1 MNNFAQTYKINQ
13 LKKIQEYIDDGL
25 ELLRRSRD
33 CDDSDDLATPEELQN
48 YIETV
53 EMDVLALQYYETS
66 NLPDYALHAAL
77 TSTISGLLHTRNYLA
92 AL

>member
-1 MNNFAQTYKINQ
+1 MNSFAQAYKINQ

-33 CDDSDDLATPEELQN
+33 CDDPDDLATSEELAN

-53 EMDVLALQYYETS
+53 EMDVLALQYCETS
-66 NLPDYALHAAL
+66 NLPDYALNAAL
-77 TSTISGLLHTRNYLA
+77 TSTIAGLLHTRNYLA

>member
-1 MNNFAQTYKINQ
+1 MNSFAQAYKINQ

-33 CDDSDDLATPEELQN
+33 CEDLATPEELAN

-53 EMDVLALQYYETS
+53 EMDVLSLSYCETS
-66 NLPDYALHAAL
+66 NLPDYALNAAL
-77 TSTISGLLHTRNYLA
+77 TSTIAGLLHTRNHLA

>member
-1 MNNFAQTYKINQ
+1 MNSFAQAYKINQ

-33 CDDSDDLATPEELQN
+33 CEDLAMPEELAN

-53 EMDVLALQYYETS
+53 EMDVLALPYCETS
-66 NLPDYALHAAL
+66 NLPDYALNAAL
-77 TSTISGLLHTRNYLA
+77 TSTIAGLLHTRNHLA

>member
-1 MNNFAQTYKINQ
+1 MNSFAQAYKINQ

-33 CDDSDDLATPEELQN
+33 CEYLPTPKELAN

-53 EMDVLALQYYETS
+53 EMDVLALQCCETS
-66 NLPDYALHAAL
+66 NLPDYALNAAL
-77 TSTISGLLHTRNYLA
+77 TSTIAGLLHTRKHLA